1 MSEEA
6 AAEAVDVPI
15 WADRLVIML
24 MAAGFPARGDL
35 RLGVRDHTGGPE
47 THGRSPAWTVDPQAT
62 EHSDYWRSLWELLSL
77 RSE

>member
-1 MSEEA
+1 ML
-6 AAEAVDVPI
+6 DVPI
-15 WADRLVIML
+15 WGDRLVIML

-62 EHSDYWRSLWELLSL
+62 EHSDYWRLLW
-77 RSE
+77 